1 MAMKAT
7 NRILLTCLLT
17 VSAAGA
23 ACADEKLQYNRD
35 IRPILAENCFACH
48 GPDSAARKA
57 GLRLD
62 KRDAA
67 IDAGAIAPGKPNES
81 DLVHRINASGKEHM
95 PPVTTKK
102 VLTAEQK
109 EKLAKWIA
117 AGAEYQQH
125 WSLLAPTRPPLPAV
139 KNEKWVRNPIDR
151 FILAK
156 LEASGLTPAPEADR
170 RTLARRLS
178 LDLTGLPPEPE
189 EVDYFVNDKSPDW
202 YEKYVDKLMRSP
214 AWGEHRGRYWLD
226 AARYADTHGI
236 HFDNYREIW
245 PYRDWVI
252 TAFNRNMPFDQFTIE
267 QLAGDLLPNPTLDQQ
282 VATGFIR
289 CNITTNE
296 GGAIDEEYRVLYA
309 RDRTETLGQVFLGMT
324 VGCAVCHD
332 HKFDPITL
340 RDFYSMSAF
349 FNNGTQNAMDGNIKD
364 TPPTVFV
371 PRMGDRPKFDG
382 LAKQRAEVAK
392 ELEARNQAARADF
405 DQWVKNV
412 KPESLDAPV
421 PTEGLSFVAS
431 LSEGKGK
438 SMTVSVN
445 GKERPVNLSKEI
457 EWDMG
462 KFAAKA
468 FKVRPGDVVA
478 LRDAGDFEA
487 AQGVSYGAWVKL
499 PAGGLTGAIFS
510 RMDEANAFRGWDLWV
525 QNNQVG
531 AHIIS
536 KWQEDAV
543 KAVSQK
549 QLKPNEWHH
558 VFVTY
563 DGSGKA
569 AGLKVY
575 IDGQVQQLNVE
586 ADKLKGSTKTKVPFK
601 LAQRNNSSRIDN
613 VALQDVRIYSRT
625 LTPRD
630 VESLAKSNKA
640 ATILKKPADKRTDA
654 EKNELYEWWLGSF
667 DKPYQD
673 LGKKLGELAKEESA
687 LRGRG
692 AVSLVM
698 QDKPG
703 EPGAY
708 ILYRG
713 EYDKRRDPVKPD
725 TPKSMPA
732 IKKAGAIPTRVELAK
747 WLLNPNH
754 PLTTRVTVNRF
765 WQELFGTALVRTS
778 GDFGVAGELPSHPEL
793 LDWMAVEFREKGWDV
808 REFFKLLVTS
818 ATYRQASVVTP
829 EKLEK
834 DGANRLLSRGP
845 RFRMDAEMIRDQALA
860 VSGLLSSKIGGPSVK
875 PYQPPGVWEAVAM
888 IGSNTRDY
896 RADKGE
902 ALYRRSLYTFW
913 KRAAPPASMEIFNAP
928 NRETCTVRRE
938 RTDTPLQALVTL
950 NDPQF
955 VEAARA
961 FATREWHGDDNE
973 NCVLQG
979 MGKRLLGRNFNSDE
993 MNLLRESIAKLLAF
1007 YQAHL
1012 EDAKKLISVG
1022 ESKPDPKLA
1031 PEKLAA
1037 WTMLA
1042 NQLMNLDEF
1051 LNKQ

>member
-1 MAMKAT
+1 MR
-7 NRILLTCLLT
+7 RIPSCLTALALLVTAS
-17 VSAAGA
+17 SAVR
-23 ACADEKLQYNRD
+23 ADDKLQYNRD

-48 GPDSAARKA
+48 GPDSASRKA

-67 IDAGAIAPGKPNES
+67 IEAGAIAPGKPGES
-81 DLVHRINASGKEHM
+81 ELVRRIGADGKEHM
-95 PPVTTKK
+95 PPAATKK
-102 VLTAEQK
+102 TLTAGQK
-109 EKLAKWIA
+109 QMLARWIA
-117 AGAEYQQH
+117 AGAEYQPH
-125 WSLLAPTRPPLPAV
+125 WSLIAPTRPALPGV
-139 KNEKWVRNPIDR
+139 KNEAWIRNPVDR

-156 LEASGLTPAPEADR
+156 LEANGLRPAPEADR

-178 LDLTGLPPEPE
+178 LDLTGLPPEPG
-189 EVDYFVNDKSPDW
+189 EVDAFTNDQSPDW
-202 YEKYVDKLMRSP
+202 YEKYVDKLMQSP

-245 PYRDWVI
+245 AYRDWVI
-252 TAFNRNMPFDQFTIE
+252 NAFNKNMRFDQFTIE
-267 QLAGDLLPNPTLDQQ
+267 QLAGDLLPNRTLDDQ

-309 RDRTETLGQVFLGMT
+309 RDRTETLGQIWMGMT

-332 HKFDPITL
+332 HKFDPISA
-340 RDFYSMSAF
+340 RDFYSLSAF
-349 FNNGTQNAMDGNIKD
+349 FNNSSQNAMDGNIKD

-371 PRMGDRPKFDG
+371 PRMEDRPRLEA
-382 LAKQRAEVAK
+382 LAKDRTAIAQQ
-392 ELEARNQAARADF
+392 LEARKRAARVDF
-405 DQWVKNV
+405 DKWQYSVKV
-412 KPESLDAPV
+412 ESLETPV
-421 PTEGLSFVAS
+421 PTDGLNFVAS

-445 GKERPVNLSKEI
+445 GKEKPVNLTKDI
-457 EWDMG
+457 EWDTG
-462 KFAAKA
+462 KFAPKA
-468 FKVRPGDVVA
+468 YKARPGDVVA

-499 PAGGLTGAIFS
+499 PAGGMTGALFS

-586 ADKLKGSTKTKVPFK
+586 ADNLKGSTKTKVPFK
-601 LAQRNNSSRIDN
+601 LAQRNNTSRLDN
-613 VALQDVRIYSRT
+613 IALQDVRIYGRT
-625 LTPRD
+625 LTPRE
-630 VESLAKSNKA
+630 VETLAKSNKA
-640 ATILKKPADKRTDA
+640 AAILKKPADKRTDA

-667 DKPYQD
+667 DEPYQQI
-673 LGKKLGELAKEESA
+673 GKKLADLAKEEST
-687 LRGRG
+687 LRARG
-692 AVSLVM
+692 TQTLVM
-698 QDKPG
+698 QEKPG
-703 EPGAY
+703 EPIAY
-708 ILYRG
+708 ILNRG

-725 TPKSMPA
+725 TPKSLPP
-732 IKKAGAIPTRVELAK
+732 INKAGAVANRIELAK
-747 WLLNPNH
+747 WLLRPDH
-754 PLTTRVTVNRF
+754 PLTARVTVNRF
-765 WQELFGTALVRTS
+765 WQELFGTGLVRTS

-793 LDWMAVEFREKGWDV
+793 LDWLAVEFREKGWDV

-818 ATYRQASVVTP
+818 ATYRQASLVTP

-834 DGANRLLSRGP
+834 DSANRLLSRGP
-845 RFRMDAEMIRDQALA
+845 RFRMDAEMVRDQALA
-860 VSGLLSSKIGGPSVK
+860 VSGLLSRHIGGPSVK

-888 IGSNTRDY
+888 IGSDTRNY
-896 RADKGE
+896 RQDSGE
-902 ALYRRSLYTFW
+902 ALYRRSMYTFW

-928 NRETCTVRRE
+928 NRETCAVRRE
-938 RTDTPLQALVTL
+938 RTNTPLQALVTL

-955 VEAARA
+955 VEAARG
-961 FATREWHGDDNE
+961 FAAKEWHGHDNE

-979 MGKRLLGRNFNSDE
+979 MGKQLLGRNFSSHE
-993 MNLLRESIAKLLAF
+993 MEVLRQSIEKLLAF
-1007 YQAHL
+1007 YQAHP
-1012 EDAKKLISVG
+1012 EDAKKLIAVG
-1022 ESKPDPKLA
+1022 ESKPDPKLDA
-1031 PEKLAA
+1031 AKLAA